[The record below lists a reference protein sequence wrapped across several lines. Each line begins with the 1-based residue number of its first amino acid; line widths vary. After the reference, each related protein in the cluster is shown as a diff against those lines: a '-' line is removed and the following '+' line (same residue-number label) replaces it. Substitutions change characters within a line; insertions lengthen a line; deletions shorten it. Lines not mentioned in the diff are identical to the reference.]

1 MRGSNAK
8 PLEVRLISHPS
19 CRASPKAEDSWRIPD
34 CASYAIAIAI
44 IVEHAATMH
53 RVDHPN
59 PRHDP
64 NAWAHLLADSEA
76 DASAAGPTTPTA
88 LFPSLV
94 PARGRRW
101 IAREPLVRTLIAN
114 YFTATE
120 PNELHEIVG
129 VPPGPARCRRGERGC
144 GPGGR
149 ASRRRARRH
158 RAGPNTAILRRPFS
172 SMGHLPYSPSAD
184 SDFMTGRVVT
194 VDGGG
199 LSPIPA
205 AAQFRG
211 RLNPSRIW
219 STSCPDRWQTTAGRF
234 WSTPTVR
241 RCISRWPATYP

>member
-8 PLEVRLISHPS
+8 PLEVRLISHPP
-19 CRASPKAEDSWRIPD
+19 CRASPKAEDIWRIPD
-34 CASYAIAIAI
+34 CAFYAIAI

-144 GPGGR
+144 GPDRSGRDRGRGR
-149 ASRRRARRH
+149 ALTDSRRGSVQGTTQPFAHLVNILSRPLANDCRSLLVNA
-158 RAGPNTAILRRPFS
+158 AGPPVYIPLARNV
-172 SMGHLPYSPSAD
+172 SMKSR
-184 SDFMTGRVVT
+184 M
-194 VDGGG
+194 
-199 LSPIPA
+199 LS
-205 AAQFRG
+205 R
-211 RLNPSRIW
+211 
-219 STSCPDRWQTTAGRF
+219 
-234 WSTPTVR
+234 
-241 RCISRWPATYP
+241 